1 MGQIYERS
9 YAPFSMYDVCSFLS
23 FCYDGVFAHAS
34 ISLFYLLSISL
45 FLFLLNYDVCDVLG
59 NKCAWFQRAS

>member
-1 MGQIYERS
+1 MRHS
-9 YAPFSMYDVCSFLS
+9 LCMTFVV
-23 FCYDGVFAHAS
+23 FCHFVMMACLHMLRLVF
-34 ISLFYLLSISL
+34 FYLLSISL